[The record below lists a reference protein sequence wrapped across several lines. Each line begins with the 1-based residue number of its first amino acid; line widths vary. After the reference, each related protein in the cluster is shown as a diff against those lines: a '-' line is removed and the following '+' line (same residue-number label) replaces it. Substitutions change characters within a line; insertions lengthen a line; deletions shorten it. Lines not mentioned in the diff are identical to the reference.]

1 MVQWLR
7 FLTSNA
13 GGLGS
18 SPGQG
23 TRSYMPQLRPG
34 EYIHFLKKKKRI
46 KHCRN
51 RGRNDELCL
60 GKSKSALNLNNEAEE
75 KRTYK
80 KTHCRNKDKKILSR
94 LVD

>member
-1 MVQWLR
+1 MIQWLR

-34 EYIHFLKKKKRI
+34 EYIHFLKKRKES
-46 KHCRN
+46 N
-51 RGRNDELCL
+51 TVETEEGMMN
-60 GKSKSALNLNNEAEE
+60 SAWESQRVHL
-75 KRTYK
+75 T
-80 KTHCRNKDKKILSR
+80 
-94 LVD
+94 